1 MSHVKRDSARDE
13 EYEVVPV
20 AALRAVESMNLAR
33 EKASGREG
41 FYSKRDGFKNVPRLR
56 CEQTR
61 RGDDDSSRRW

>member
-41 FYSKRDGFKNVPRLR
+41 FYGKLLR
-56 CEQTR
+56 RKGRVQERTSPPLRTNQE
-61 RGDDDSSRRW
+61 GG